1 MRFCAPKLF
10 AIAPLQRSTRP
21 QKLSAMTP
29 AMSRAAIRK
38 RANFV
43 VIALSAAAFAR
54 IAREG
59 VIGSL

>member
-1 MRFCAPKLF
+1 
-10 AIAPLQRSTRP
+10 
-21 QKLSAMTP
+21 MTP